1 MEENAKRNSLLTS
14 STGSY
19 ITNISS
25 LPLERKCIYIYKTVS
40 SARGTVADCIY
51 VQTDLWHCTYKT
63 EGKHCNCLLPSLAE
77 ENDAILKVQ
86 VGFASNIC
94 TKKQQQQHRTS
105 HKVKSVLDNRN
116 TPTKRPCHSSYTWPW
131 WVSKQQ
137 LSMHETKERKQ
148 HTLNYMLVGIC
159 LLTVGGERGRQ
170 VTWE

>member
-1 MEENAKRNSLLTS
+1 MQSGGKCEKEFPLDLIYRKLHNKHFLS
-14 STGSY
+14 SSGTQMH
-19 ITNISS
+19 
-25 LPLERKCIYIYKTVS
+25 IYIYITVS

-116 TPTKRPCHSSYTWPW
+116 TPTKRPCHSSYTWP
-131 WVSKQQ
+131 
-137 LSMHETKERKQ
+137 
-148 HTLNYMLVGIC
+148 
-159 LLTVGGERGRQ
+159 
-170 VTWE
+170 